1 MQLNVIPGLALE
13 RGQAHLQS
21 LHTRGARQDPGAE
34 QARLK
39 AAAQEFEA
47 IMLELMVK
55 EMRKNVPESP
65 IFGRDTGREVF
76 NEMLDAQYVR
86 LIVQRG
92 GLGLTDLL
100 TRQLGRPE

>member
-1 MQLNVIPGLALE
+1 MRLNVIPSLGLE
-13 RGQAHLQS
+13 RGQARLQS
-21 LHTRGARQDPGAE
+21 LQANGARRDAGVEP
-34 QARLK
+34 ARLK

-47 IMLELMVK
+47 ILLELMVK

-65 IFGRDTGREVF
+65 IFGRDTGREIF

-86 LIVQRG
+86 LVVQRG

-100 TRQLGRPE
+100 TRQLGRHE